1 MRISFFVP
9 KCSPENSHGRYVI
22 ELAKRLGSSNHV
34 TVYAGSFASPLGS
47 LVRCRVL
54 PILNRPAV
62 LRLATLW
69 SAAAV
74 LPRKSRFDIV
84 HVQGADAP
92 VCDVVTAH
100 CCDGRHASGWV
111 SPETT
116 SSWCSLGA
124 IIGSRGSAPCSRP
137 SAALAP
143 ASARSLWARPLAPS
157 SASVG
162 AVMSALWVR
171 HRISRPSTPQRTAS
185 RYPRATTRL
194 AWRLS
199 RRWRPDCL

>member
-92 VCDVVTAH
+92 VGDVVTAH
-100 CCDGRHASGWV
+100 CCNAAMRNVAGSGATV
-111 SPETT
+111 K
-116 SSWCSLGA
+116 
-124 IIGSRGSAPCSRP
+124 
-137 SAALAP
+137 
-143 ASARSLWARPLAPS
+143 RSLNYAI
-157 SASVG
+157 G
-162 AVMSALWVR
+162 AAAERYCLTRRGTRRVIAVSGRVKDDIER
-171 HRISRPSTPQRTAS
+171 HYGVDAAKITVIPPGVDAEV
-185 RYPRATTRL
+185 L
-194 AWRLS
+194 
-199 RRWRPDCL
+199 